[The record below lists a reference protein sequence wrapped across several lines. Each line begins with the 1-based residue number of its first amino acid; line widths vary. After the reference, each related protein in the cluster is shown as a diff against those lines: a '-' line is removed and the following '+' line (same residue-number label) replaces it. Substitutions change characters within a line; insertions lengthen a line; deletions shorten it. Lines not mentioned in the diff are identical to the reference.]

1 MGIYGFRVKGTRR
14 GTKRGKETGA
24 MFKMRPQEGGGG
36 VQYGG
41 LWVWDKEEGR
51 TTDNSVL
58 STN

>member
-36 VQYGG
+36 VQYG
-41 LWVWDKEEGR
+41 
-51 TTDNSVL
+51 
-58 STN
+58 